1 MVERRSLF
9 VNRSALR
16 AAFPRTIPV
25 MAGYLVLGAGYGL
38 LLQSRG
44 YSFLWAVLMSTTI
57 YAGSMQYVAV
67 DLLSSGAS
75 LLSAGLLTLMI
86 NARHLFYGLSMLEK
100 YRPVR
105 GVRKGYLIHAL
116 TDETYSLLC
125 TAQPPEGVEAE
136 RFYLWVSL
144 LNQLYWIAGSALGG
158 LLGQALPFDTT
169 GVDFAMTALF
179 VVIFTDQWLGRK
191 NHLPALIGVGV
202 SLLSLLCFGPDRFII
217 PAMAGIALLLM
228 LLRRYVGEE
237 AET

>member
-1 MVERRSLF
+1 M
-9 VNRSALR
+9 NRSALR

-105 GVRKGYLIHAL
+105 GVRKGYLIHTL

-169 GVDFAMTALF
+169 GVDFAITALF
-179 VVIFTDQWLGRK
+179 VVIFTDQWLSRK

>member
-1 MVERRSLF
+1 MVERGSLF
-9 VNRSALR
+9 VNRRALR

-44 YSFLWAVLMSTTI
+44 YSFLWAVLISTTI

-105 GVRKGYLIHAL
+105 GVRKGYLIHTL

-136 RFYLWVSL
+136 GFYLWVSL

-179 VVIFTDQWLGRK
+179 VVTFTDQWLDRK

-202 SLLSLLCFGPDRFII
+202 SILSLLCFGPDRFII
-217 PAMAGIALLLM
+217 PAMAGIALMLM
-228 LLRRYVGEE
+228 LLRRHVGEE
-237 AET
+237 AEL

>member
-1 MVERRSLF
+1 M
-9 VNRSALR
+9 NRSALR

-105 GVRKGYLIHAL
+105 GVRKGYLIHTL

-179 VVIFTDQWLGRK
+179 EVIFTDQWLGRK

>member
-1 MVERRSLF
+1 MNRRAF
-9 VNRSALR
+9 Q

-44 YSFLWAVLMSTTI
+44 YSFLWAIFMSTTI

-67 DLLSSGAS
+67 DLLSSGAA
-75 LLSAGLLTLMI
+75 LLSAGLMTLMV

-100 YRPVR
+100 YRPIR
-105 GVRKGYLIHAL
+105 GIKKLCLIHTL

-125 TAQPPEGVEAE
+125 TAQPPEDVEPEA
-136 RFYLWVSL
+136 FYLWISL
-144 LNQLYWIAGSALGG
+144 LNQLYWVVGSALGG

-179 VVIFTDQWLGRK
+179 VVIFTDQWLSRK

-202 SLLSLLCFGPDRFII
+202 SVLSLLCFGPERFLI
-217 PAMAGIALLLM
+217 PAMAGIAALLM
-228 LLRRYVGEE
+228 LLRPHMGEE
-237 AET
+237 GAV